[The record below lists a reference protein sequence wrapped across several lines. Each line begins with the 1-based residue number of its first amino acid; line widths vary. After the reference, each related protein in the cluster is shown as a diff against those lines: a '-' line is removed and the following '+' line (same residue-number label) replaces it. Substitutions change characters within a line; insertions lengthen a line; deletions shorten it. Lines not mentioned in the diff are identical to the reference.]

1 MLITFAFAFDS
12 HLYTGTSQGL
22 TFLHAPGYCTF
33 ANTDVF
39 GDLIRKTHG
48 KGIPMV
54 KWPME
59 KGPQAC
65 MQLKYIIEWLYL

>member
-39 GDLIRKTHG
+39 WGFNWKDAWKKDPNGQISSLHATEIYYRMVISLIT
-48 KGIPMV
+48 
-54 KWPME
+54 
-59 KGPQAC
+59 
-65 MQLKYIIEWLYL
+65 